1 MDHTDLKYGMNMNWT
16 AYRETMRQIAAQILQ
31 LTPRVG
37 DEHLRRELE
46 SLTEKM
52 IEVTNIAD
60 EDAPGPPVSD
70 TLRRRF

>member
-1 MDHTDLKYGMNMNWT
+1 MNLI
-16 AYRETMRQIAAQILQ
+16 AYRQTMRQIAAQMLQ
-31 LTPRVG
+31 LTPRVV

-46 SLTEKM
+46 SLTEKI

-60 EDAPGPPVSD
+60 EDAPGPPVTD